1 MSLLPTPLNHP
12 QTLRRRRSFSLLPS
26 SLSTTP
32 PPPRFSPSQTLTF
45 SHTIISSSSSS
56 SLQYST
62 HHNPQPQYDHDEEEE
77 LVIGDCLVFEQGI
90 FEDPNLQEDFNSN
103 TNTSNPQVSNKSKV
117 EIEPEDLVPE
127 KWKDVQAAINITK
140 KERRKLAQQME
151 FGCKLEKKKLGLKPI
166 VEEYVTYRDAKL
178 SQLKPL
184 VVENSSFAVDDYVRM
199 AKRDVREQRER
210 GVEGPV
216 SSRRVPPRNPK
227 LAVYGA
233 TLDDVSEFLNS
244 GSYDPDAARNS
255 DGKFCSYYTIC
266 LEVAFFNFLLM
277 IKIMI
282 VLLQ

>member
-1 MSLLPTPLNHP
+1 M
-12 QTLRRRRSFSLLPS
+12 
-26 SLSTTP
+26 
-32 PPPRFSPSQTLTF
+32 
-45 SHTIISSSSSS
+45 
-56 SLQYST
+56 
-62 HHNPQPQYDHDEEEE
+62 
-77 LVIGDCLVFEQGI
+77 
-90 FEDPNLQEDFNSN
+90 
-103 TNTSNPQVSNKSKV
+103 
-117 EIEPEDLVPE
+117 VPE

>member
-1 MSLLPTPLNHP
+1 MSLLPTILNHA
-12 QTLRRRRSFSLLPS
+12 QTLGRKFSLLPS

-32 PPPRFSPSQTLTF
+32 PYRFSPSQTLTL
-45 SHTIISSSSSS
+45 SHTITSPPSFSLSS

-62 HHNPQPQYDHDEEEE
+62 HHNSQPQYDQDEEEEE

-90 FEDPNLQEDFNSN
+90 FEDPNLQDDFNSY
-103 TNTSNPQVSNKSKV
+103 TNTSNPLQDSKVV

-151 FGCKLEKKKLGLKPI
+151 FGCKLEKKKQGLKPI

-178 SQLKPL
+178 SRLKPL
-184 VVENSSFAVDDYVRM
+184 VVKNPSFAVDDYVR
-199 AKRDVREQRER
+199 AKREVREERER

-216 SSRRVPPRNPK
+216 SSRRVAPRNPK

-233 TLDDVSEFLNS
+233 TLEDVSEFLNS
-244 GSYDPDAARNS
+244 GSYDPGAAQNS

-266 LEVAFFNFLLM
+266 VEVPLFIFLLM
-277 IKIMI
+277 INIMI
-282 VLLQ
+282 TLFQ